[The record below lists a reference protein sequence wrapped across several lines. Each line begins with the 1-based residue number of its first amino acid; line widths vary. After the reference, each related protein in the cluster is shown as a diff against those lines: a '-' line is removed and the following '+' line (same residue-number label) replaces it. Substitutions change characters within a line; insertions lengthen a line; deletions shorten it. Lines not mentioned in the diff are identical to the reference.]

1 MRPAVFLDRDGT
13 IIRHVH
19 HLHRVSDVELEP
31 GAAEAIAALRDAGF
45 LAIVA
50 TNQSVVGRGLLTP
63 EGLEEIHAVMVAR
76 LLAAHPAAALEAIYW
91 NAHLPSP
98 EGMAP
103 HSDRKPGPGM
113 LLRAAAEHQ
122 IDLGASWMVGD
133 SISDVEAG
141 RRAGCRGSIL
151 VRTGLGE
158 GFRSQADPATM
169 LARDLGEAAQ
179 IIIAS
184 ARESGSSGS
193 ARR

>member
-19 HLHRVSDVELEP
+19 HLHRVEDVQLEP
-31 GAAEAIAALRDAGF
+31 GAAEAIAALREAGF

-63 EGLEEIHAVMVAR
+63 EGLEEIHAVMLER
-76 LLAAHPAAALEAIYW
+76 LRGAHPAAVVDAIYW
-91 NAHLPSP
+91 NPHLPPRDTEDPPP
-98 EGMAP
+98 E
-103 HSDRKPGPGM
+103 RKPGPGM
-113 LLRAAAEHQ
+113 LLRAANEHR

-133 SISDVEAG
+133 SISDVDAG

-151 VRTGLGE
+151 VETGLGGRARLE
-158 GFRSQADPATM
+158 ADPATI
-169 LARDLGEAAQ
+169 LARDLAEAAQ
-179 IIIAS
+179 IILAS
-184 ARESGSSGS
+184 AQESGSAEA